1 MTRSRS
7 TTSPK
12 STTFGNPIL
21 DGYTQGVFR
30 SLEAEDRIFRSM
42 ALQRSLAEQLALNG
56 GKMTDEIALQA
67 VHDAEVATFQDHGA
81 CPNSRRGAKSR
92 IKKYPKVKQRSKRD
106 RPVHPYPRQRGQP
119 GGGVFPARLPQV
131 RRTTW

>member
-42 ALQRSLAEQLALNG
+42 ALQRSLSEQLALNG

-81 CPNSRRGAKSR
+81 LSELAAGRSRGSR
-92 IKKYPKVKQRSKRD
+92 STPRWRQRSR
-106 RPVHPYPRQRGQP
+106 
-119 GGGVFPARLPQV
+119 
-131 RRTTW
+131 